1 MPCNASE
8 QKYFSERKLSE
19 VREITTFVEFSFTCD
34 HLCYAWTNK
43 WFCQIGFLW
52 LYLMDQ
58 SSGSIT
64 ATHEICP
71 TCCINVIFG
80 NFVNLFGR
88 NRILKKLCKNDWG
101 GKKRYLRQQEK
112 TRTHKMANAKKEE
125 TSFLC
130 RIKQGI
136 IFFHWQKNKVLFEK
150 FYWVI

>member
-101 GKKRYLRQQEK
+101 GKNAIWDNKRKPEHIKWPMQRRKKPRSFVVSNKELFSSIDKKIRSCLRNFIE
-112 TRTHKMANAKKEE
+112 
-125 TSFLC
+125 
-130 RIKQGI
+130 
-136 IFFHWQKNKVLFEK
+136 
-150 FYWVI
+150 